1 MKINFGAEFMHIS
14 RYKFFDS
21 WIFGVVAFFAFAVG
35 RVINS
40 ADRLPPDPSYGFFE
54 DSYTSNFWVIFRTE
68 GGYLDIP
75 RRLLSELIVLFPMRY
90 TALLGT
96 VIWAVIC
103 VSSALIVSL
112 IVCKS
117 LGNSLAAFLC
127 GLTVV
132 LAPSAS
138 ESQVGNQSVI
148 KWSLILVLIFV
159 LSASKN
165 LKIYLKSAV
174 LAAVVTGVSNP
185 VTFLVFG
192 AFITLL
198 FVRRERVIQHK
209 YMWVVGAFIFGF
221 LVEFF
226 AWKSTGVGVHK
237 YQDSVYFLWSGAGA
251 FWIYNFLIPPCMM
264 IALVMARLPVFRV
277 PYPSVFVQNLSFYGI
292 VLWAGTYYLGGI
304 ADRYF
309 VVPQILAFSAFIVYC
324 SENLKSLN
332 RPLRIACIFFAAI
345 GIFAMV
351 YWYQASWFLSSG
363 PQWSLEID
371 QKVNECLNSPINSI
385 TIRQFMGDFDLDCS
399 SLLNRS

>member
-1 MKINFGAEFMHIS
+1 MTS
-14 RYKFFDS
+14 TRYKFFYS
-21 WIFGVVAFFAFAVG
+21 WIFWAVAFSTFAVG

-54 DSYTSNFWVIFRTE
+54 DSYASNFLVIFRTE

-96 VIWAVIC
+96 AIWVVIC
-103 VSSALIVSL
+103 VSSALIVSS
-112 IVCKS
+112 IVFKS

-127 GLTVV
+127 GFMVV
-132 LAPSAS
+132 VAPSAS

-148 KWSLILVLIFV
+148 KWFLILVLVFV

-165 LKIYLKSAV
+165 LEIYLKSAV
-174 LAAVVTGVSNP
+174 ITTVVTGVSNP
-185 VTFLVFG
+185 VTFLVFV
-192 AFITLL
+192 AFMTLL
-198 FVRRERVIQHK
+198 FVRREHVIQPK
-209 YMWVVGAFIFGF
+209 YMWIVGTFILGF

-237 YQDSVYFLWSGAGA
+237 YQDSVYLLWSGAGA
-251 FWIYNFLIPPCMM
+251 FWIYNFLIPPCLMT
-264 IALVMARLPVFRV
+264 ALVMARLPVFRI
-277 PYPSVFVQNLSFYGI
+277 PHPSTFVQNLSFYGI

-332 RPLRIACIFFAAI
+332 RPLQVVCIFFAAI
-345 GIFAMV
+345 GIFAIL

-363 PQWSLEID
+363 PQWSVEID
-371 QKVNECLNSPINSI
+371 QKVNECLISPSNSI
-385 TIRQFMGDFDLDCS
+385 TIRQFMGDLDLDCS